1 MTAAISGSSS
11 INRILI
17 DVSSSH
23 GPLAP
28 VHRSIAAP
36 ERPIL
41 TRLLSSGFS
50 KLYYHSQRM
59 QPQLRGG
66 RRGSGRE
73 RRETPT
79 AASSVLRAENR
90 RRAGAVHPLRGRV
103 PVKRV
108 GGPAPP
114 ID

>member
-17 DVSSSH
+17 DASSSH
-23 GPLAP
+23 VPLAP

-50 KLYYHSQRM
+50 KLYYHPQRTR
-59 QPQLRGG
+59 PWVRGARRGG
-66 RRGSGRE
+66 GRE
-73 RRETPT
+73 RREAPPP
-79 AASSVLRAENR
+79 ASSVPPAVDR
-90 RRAGAVHPLRGRV
+90 RRAPA
-103 PVKRV
+103 
-108 GGPAPP
+108 APP
-114 ID
+114 PRPG